1 MENVT
6 LRKKLSTYLSD
17 KGRLS
22 NISEDVLYEVLIAW
36 ENWSGTGKDFYRSIG
51 FTHRQMAGIIGKA
64 KKLKREGRFGS
75 SEFKQV
81 SVEIDATS
89 DLGHP
94 TGPCAGAEI
103 VWKSGQVIRFA
114 EVTMLIDFLKKSA

>member
-1 MENVT
+1 M
-6 LRKKLSTYLSD
+6 RKKLSTYLSD

-22 NISEDVLYEVLIAW
+22 NISEEVLYEVLVSW
-36 ENWSGTGKDFYRSIG
+36 ENWTGTAKDFYRSIG

-81 SVEIDATS
+81 SVEGDAVSISTQPS
-89 DLGHP
+89 V
-94 TGPCAGAEI
+94 PCSGAEI
-103 VWKSGQVIRFA
+103 TWKSGQVIRFA
-114 EVTMLIDFLKKSA
+114 EVSMLIDFLKKSA